1 MSAGRPILATSR
13 PPSFIVAVIL
23 VFLFACLDV
32 ATGYE
37 IRLSLFYLI
46 PVALVTWW
54 TGFLAGLSVS
64 VLSVIAMVV
73 VDNFVMR
80 DLPFPSHNLIPYWN
94 TGIRLSYFVVIAT
107 ILAALKRAYER
118 EIRHAREDSLT
129 GVANIRAFEAVARN
143 EIERAIRY
151 RHPLTFAY
159 VDCDNFKELND
170 QFGHGAG
177 DQVLRLVAMTLL
189 ERSRSSDFVAR
200 VGGDEFVILL
210 PETDAAAAG
219 EVMHGLRTVLA
230 HKMKANA
237 WTVTVSVGVC
247 TFLTPPATL
256 ELALRL
262 SDDLLYA
269 AKRCGKNT
277 VNHRIFDG
285 PAAVTQIDA

>member
-1 MSAGRPILATSR
+1 MSAGTAGILATSR
-13 PPSFIVAVIL
+13 PPSLIVAVIL

-32 ATGYE
+32 ATGYG

-46 PVALVTWW
+46 PIALVTWW

-73 VDNFVMR
+73 VDNFVMH

-118 EIRHAREDSLT
+118 ELRHAREDPLT
-129 GVANIRAFEAVARN
+129 GVANIRASKPLPATRSNAPSS
-143 EIERAIRY
+143 Y

-159 VDCDNFKELND
+159 VDCDNFKELDD

-177 DQVLRLVAMTLL
+177 DQVLRLVAIALL
-189 ERSRSSDFVAR
+189 ERSRSSDLVAR

-219 EVMHGLRTVLA
+219 EVMHGLRPCWRT
-230 HKMKANA
+230 
-237 WTVTVSVGVC
+237 
-247 TFLTPPATL
+247 
-256 ELALRL
+256 R
-262 SDDLLYA
+262 
-269 AKRCGKNT
+269 
-277 VNHRIFDG
+277 
-285 PAAVTQIDA
+285 